1 VTVGETFEAPM
12 FEATDTVALLGTVV
26 ESHGEADAFVE
37 ADGTR
42 ITFAQWQRAAGGVAR
57 GLGELGVGR
66 GDVVCVMLPSSIDY
80 AVAYQAIMRCGAI
93 TSGINLRLGPI
104 EVGHIL
110 DQADP
115 RLIIADD
122 GVDLSARLPSAGVRV
137 VRRAELADM
146 ARFQPASPGPISP
159 DDPVAIVWTS
169 GSTGRPKGAVFDHNH
184 LRSVAAATGPLSAPF
199 DRRLSPLPFA
209 HVGTMTRVWDEV
221 SQVITTVITPTPWR
235 ADVALDLMERE
246 RVTVGQGVPTQWE
259 LMLRQPDF
267 DHRDLRSLRLV
278 STGASKVPAAL
289 IAQLRDRLGVPVLN
303 RYATT
308 EAAIISGT
316 LPGDP
321 DDVVTQ
327 TVGRPNPGIELRVVD
342 DHGNPVAPG
351 TPGAVQVRSAAA
363 MRCYWNDPAR
373 TAAVLDEEGWLRVGD
388 IGMLDKAGN
397 LRFLGREG
405 EMYLRGAYNIYPA
418 EVEQVLREHRAVE
431 DVAIVGVPDDVLGE
445 IGHAFVVSSRT
456 VDLDELRDWV
466 GQRLADYKR
475 PDRLT
480 ILAELPL
487 TAMSKVDRSEL
498 ERMAQA
504 ASTPSTPPVPQG
516 ADTHD

>member
-1 VTVGETFEAPM
+1 VIAGAAVEAPM
-12 FEATDTVALLGTVV
+12 FDATDTVALLRSVV
-26 ESHGEADAFVE
+26 ESHGDADAFVE

-42 ITFAQWQRAAGGVAR
+42 TSFAAWQRAADGVAR
-57 GLGELGVGR
+57 GLGELGVER

-80 AVAYQAIMRCGAI
+80 AVAYQAIMRRGAI
-93 TSGINLRLGPI
+93 TSGINTRLGPV

-110 DQADP
+110 EQTSP
-115 RLIIADD
+115 RLIIVDD
-122 GVDLSARLPSAGVRV
+122 GVDQSARLLSAGVPILH
-137 VRRAELADM
+137 RAELADM
-146 ARFQPASPGPISP
+146 ARLQPASPVALHA

-169 GSTGRPKGAVFDHNH
+169 GSTGRPKGAVFDHNN
-184 LRSVAAATGPLSAPF
+184 LRAVAAATGPLSAPF

-209 HVGTMTRVWDEV
+209 HVGTMTRVWDEA
-221 SQVITTVITPTPWR
+221 SNVITTVITPTPWR

-267 DHRDLRSLRLV
+267 ADRDLSSLRLV

-321 DDVVTQ
+321 DEVVTQ
-327 TVGRPNPGIELRVVD
+327 TVGRPNRGVELRVVD
-342 DHGNPVAPG
+342 ENGTPVAWG
-351 TPGAVQVRSAAA
+351 TPGTVQVRSAAV
-363 MRCYWNDPAR
+363 MRCYWDDPER
-373 TAAVLDEEGWLRVGD
+373 TATVLDEEGWLRVGD
-388 IGMLDKAGN
+388 MGVLDEAGN

-405 EMYLRGAYNIYPA
+405 EMYLRGGYNIYPA
-418 EVEQVLREHRAVE
+418 EVEQVLREHPAID
-431 DVAIVGVPDDVLGE
+431 DVAVVGVPDDVLGE

-456 VDLDELRDWV
+456 VELDELRDWV
-466 GQRLADYKR
+466 AEQLADYKR

-480 ILAELPL
+480 VVAELPL

-498 ERMAQA
+498 QRMVQT